1 MNFSD
6 LQFNP
11 TSRPSGIQA
20 RILFPNGY
28 GASVVKS
35 DFSYGGKEGL
45 YELAVLKDGKLC
57 YDTAVTSDVR
67 GRLNEQ
73 DVESYL
79 NQIKSL

>member
-11 TSRPSGIQA
+11 LKHCTGTQA
-20 RILFPNGY
+20 RAFFPNGY
-28 GASVVKS
+28 GASVVRS
-35 DFSYGGKEGL
+35 DFSYGGKNGL

-57 YDTAVTSDVR
+57 YDTSVTSDVL
-67 GRLNEQ
+67 GQLTEE

>member
-6 LQFNP
+6 LQFNS
-11 TSRPSGIQA
+11 TSRPCGTQA
-20 RILFPNGY
+20 RVFFPNGY
-28 GASVVKS
+28 GASVIKS
-35 DFSYGGKEGL
+35 DMSYGGNDGL

-57 YDTAVTSDVR
+57 YDTSVTSDVL
-67 GRLNEQ
+67 GHLSEQ